1 VAFKAEV
8 GVVVAVVV
16 VVVAEAVIM
25 AVILGRF
32 WPFICGDACNRTH
45 YTEAG
50 ETGRERGRERGRQR
64 GETDEDSKEAVLYL
78 GQERWRSSPLG
89 FSGTP

>member
-1 VAFKAEV
+1 M
-8 GVVVAVVV
+8 VAVVV

-32 WPFICGDACNRTH
+32 WPFICGDACSRTH

-50 ETGRERGRERGRQR
+50 ETGRERGRQR